1 MKRKTTLA
9 FGALLLLLPALFF
22 SSVTRSGALLTTVNT
37 DAGTVAG
44 TTDGDGDVVA
54 FKGIPFAAPPVG
66 DLRWKAPQPA
76 PHWMGVKQCTAFG
89 PSPMQS
95 KPMPFSVWTSEFL
108 IPEAPISEDCLY
120 LNVWTNAHTKRDK
133 KPVYVWIYGGG
144 FVSGGS
150 ACPIYDGEAMAKKGV
165 IFVSI
170 NYRVGVFGFYALPAL
185 SAESPD
191 KVSGNYGLLDQ
202 VAALKW
208 VQKNIAAFGGD
219 PDNVTIGGQSAGSA
233 SVNDLVATPLTKGL
247 FKKAIAESGSLVIK
261 RSLMTSG
268 TLAAAEQKGKEAAAA
283 ADEKSLADLRA
294 MPAADV
300 MKKITGRFG
309 PVVDGYVL
317 PESVADIFAKN
328 KQNHVAIITGWNADD
343 IVIPGAKNAASF
355 KKQLARD
362 YGADSASFLKYFPAG
377 SDEEAARSSHDLNRD
392 ISFGASGYKW
402 AQIQSEY
409 GNSPAWV
416 YRFERKVPG
425 EGAHAK
431 DGAFHTAEVPYALGD
446 LKFVKR
452 PLQPS
457 DQELSK
463 LMSAYWVNFI
473 KTGDPNGAGLAP
485 WPRFNSQQDVI
496 MVFNE
501 KSASVP
507 VPDKSALDF
516 LVRELGK

>member
-1 MKRKTTLA
+1 
-9 FGALLLLLPALFF
+9 
-22 SSVTRSGALLTTVNT
+22 
-37 DAGTVAG
+37 
-44 TTDGDGDVVA
+44 
-54 FKGIPFAAPPVG
+54 
-66 DLRWKAPQPA
+66 
-76 PHWMGVKQCTAFG
+76 
-89 PSPMQS
+89 
-95 KPMPFSVWTSEFL
+95 
-108 IPEAPISEDCLY
+108 
-120 LNVWTNAHTKRDK
+120 
-133 KPVYVWIYGGG
+133 
-144 FVSGGS
+144 
-150 ACPIYDGEAMAKKGV
+150 
-165 IFVSI
+165 
-170 NYRVGVFGFYALPAL
+170 
-185 SAESPD
+185 
-191 KVSGNYGLLDQ
+191 
-202 VAALKW
+202 
-208 VQKNIAAFGGD
+208 
-219 PDNVTIGGQSAGSA
+219 
-233 SVNDLVATPLTKGL
+233 
-247 FKKAIAESGSLVIK
+247 
-261 RSLMTSG
+261 
-268 TLAAAEQKGKEAAAA
+268 
-283 ADEKSLADLRA
+283 
-294 MPAADV
+294 
-300 MKKITGRFG
+300 
-309 PVVDGYVL
+309 VVDGYVL